1 MNKFNKIVCVD
12 NTKLEDWA
20 IEELQH
26 YSDAKVEVYKESPDS
41 EKELIERIGDAQAV
55 IVSWKTQIPESVIK
69 ACDNLKYI
77 GMACSLYD
85 DESANVAVD
94 FAREQGITVKG
105 IFDYGDPGV
114 IEFILSELIR
124 LLHGFGENQWQ
135 KMPVE
140 LTDKKIGIIGLGT
153 TGQMLAEALLPL
165 GADLYYFSRSR
176 KKDWEEKGIKYLKLD
191 ELLESVEIISLHLP
205 KNTKLLGEEEF
216 TTLDSGKIVINT
228 SLGLPFEEKA
238 FVNWI
243 KSEGNFAIFDGDG
256 GASLSEETKEL
267 KGVISHKKSAGWSA
281 ETQMRLS
288 EKVLKNMKEFFLETL
303 RVRCVR

>member
-1 MNKFNKIVCVD
+1 MGVKFKKIVCVD
-12 NTKLEDWA
+12 HTKLEDWA
-20 IEELQH
+20 IEELQQ
-26 YSDAKVEVYKESPDS
+26 YSEAEVEVFKDSPDS
-41 EKELIERIGDAQAV
+41 EKELIARIGDAEAV
-55 IVSWKTQIPESVIK
+55 IVSWKTQIPKSVIEK
-69 ACDNLKYI
+69 CSHLKYI

-94 FAREQGITVKG
+94 FARDRGITVKG

-114 IEFILSELIR
+114 IEFIVSELIR
-124 LLHGFGENQWQ
+124 LLHGFGEHQWR

-165 GADLYYFSRSR
+165 GADLYYFSRS
-176 KKDWEEKGIKYLKLD
+176 KKNNWEAKGLQYLSLE
-191 ELLESVEIISLHLP
+191 ELLKTTEIISLHLP

-216 TTLDSGKIVINT
+216 KTFGTGKILINT

-238 FVNWI
+238 FVSWI

-256 GASLSEETKEL
+256 GASLSKETKEL
-267 KGVISHKKSAGWSA
+267 NRVISHKKSAGWSA
-281 ETQMRLS
+281 ETQRRLS
-288 EKVLKNMKEFFLETL
+288 EKVLENLKSYFN
-303 RVRCVR
+303 